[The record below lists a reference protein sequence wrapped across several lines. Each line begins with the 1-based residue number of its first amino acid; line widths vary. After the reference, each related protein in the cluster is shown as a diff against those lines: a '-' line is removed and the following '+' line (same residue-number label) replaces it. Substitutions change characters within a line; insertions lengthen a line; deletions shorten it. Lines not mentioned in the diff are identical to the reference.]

1 VTVNHL
7 VDRCMGTIQLPYN
20 AAVLCLQSKLQNHGP
35 VQSKSQDDSLLP
47 LTIPKV
53 TSSLK
58 LFAHFIDEILIV
70 ANIRT

>member
-20 AAVLCLQSKLQNHGP
+20 AAVLCLQSKLQNRGP

-53 TSSLK
+53 TS
-58 LFAHFIDEILIV
+58 
-70 ANIRT
+70 